1 MLKKSLA
8 SALGLAGL
16 LGGLTAAPQVSAAE
30 KPIAPK
36 VMLIAMFG
44 PEAKTW
50 IEQLKLDRKVPVEGL
65 SAEYP
70 DVLCNEAQVCLMT
83 TAMGHTNAAA
93 STMALAF
100 SPKFDLRKTYFLV
113 AGIAGIN
120 PHEGT
125 IGTTAWAHYLVDFGI
140 QWELDAREAPADWKG
155 GYLGINTRH
164 PTQKPPLDYKTEVF
178 EVNQKLMEKAYALS
192 KDVKLIESPEST
204 AWRKKYSYA
213 PANQP
218 PMVTRCDTVAGD
230 TWFSG
235 TLLSQRAEEW
245 TRTLTDGKGRYCT
258 TQQED
263 NATYEALLRASRTG
277 RVDIQRL
284 AVVRGGSDFDR
295 PYEGYSDVENL
306 IDYAK
311 QGGFEPALEN
321 LFRTGNPLVQDIVKN
336 WSAWEKG
343 APSS

>member
-1 MLKKSLA
+1 MLRKSLIGT
-8 SALGLAGL
+8 LGLTGL
-16 LGGLTAAPQVSAAE
+16 LGGFIAASPAYAAQA
-30 KPIAPK
+30 PIAPK
-36 VMLIAMFG
+36 VMIISMFG

-50 IEQLKLDRKVPVEGL
+50 IEKLKLDQPVAVEGL
-65 SAEYP
+65 SGEYP
-70 DVLCNEAQVCLMT
+70 NVLCNEARVCLMT
-83 TAMGHTNAAA
+83 TAMGQTNAAA
-93 STMALAF
+93 STMALTF
-100 SPKFDLRKTYFLV
+100 SPKFDLRKTYFLI
-113 AGIAGIN
+113 AGIAGIS

-125 IGTTAWAHYLVDFGI
+125 IGTTAWAHYLVNFGI

-164 PTQKPPLDYKTEVF
+164 PSEKPPLDYKTEVF
-178 EVNQKLMEKAYALS
+178 EVNQALQDKAYALS
-192 KDVKLIESPEST
+192 KDVQLVEST
-204 AWRKKYSYA
+204 ESAAWRKHYSYA

-218 PMVTRCDTVAGD
+218 PKVTRCDTLAGD

-245 TRTLTDGKGRYCT
+245 TRILTDGKGRYCT

-277 RVDIQRL
+277 RVDVQRL
-284 AVVRGGSDFDR
+284 AVVRAGSDFDR
-295 PYEGYSDVENL
+295 PYEGYKDVDNL

-321 LFRTGNPLVQDIVKN
+321 LYRTGNPLVQDIVKN

-343 APSS
+343 VPSS